1 MNIAWHRT
9 YMAAYPAMNIK
20 IFLPM
25 EEKPPNLFGLPRPL
39 HHSPRNFPFPGI
51 LQKISTQPFNDKI

>member
-9 YMAAYPAMNIK
+9 CMAAYPAMNIK
-20 IFLPM
+20 I
-25 EEKPPNLFGLPRPL
+25 PNLFGLPRPL